1 MSIRDPHARGN
12 YTLAV
17 KKTIIGSKVVN
28 RAMEDLGEIEDIV
41 IDSRSDRVAYAIL
54 SFHAILGLGGKHF
67 AVPWNA
73 MQYDAGEQR
82 AILDIDKERLEKA
95 PGFDK
100 DDWPDMTTSEFAGR
114 VGKHYD

>member
-1 MSIRDPHARGN
+1 MSIRDPHAKGN

-41 IDSRSDRVAYAIL
+41 IDSRNDRVAYAIL
-54 SFHAILGLGGKHF
+54 SFHAVLGLGGKHF
-67 AVPWNA
+67 AVPWEA
-73 MQYDAGEQR
+73 MQYDANEQR
-82 AILDIDKERLEKA
+82 ATLDIDKERLEKA

-100 DDWPDMTTSEFAGR
+100 DDWPDMSRSEWLGR
-114 VGKHYD
+114 VDKSYP